1 VVPNGLGLSEVGTK
15 MRPWNSSGS
24 HSTWHCAHSANF
36 AGRGGDIA
44 ETHRTLAYWIGA
56 ARERNDVVVERL
68 YRCFSAA
75 CSALVVQVVVWVA
88 ALGGT
93 LG

>member
-1 VVPNGLGLSEVGTK
+1 VTVVLSVYILAPKQNLVFAVQGSEVYEY
-15 MRPWNSSGS
+15 
-24 HSTWHCAHSANF
+24 F

-44 ETHRTLAYWIGA
+44 ETHRTLAYWIGT
-56 ARERNDVVVERL
+56 ARERNDVVVEQL
-68 YRCFSAA
+68 YRSFSAA